1 MGRFRATL
9 EYDGS
14 AFAGWQRQAGQM
26 SVQQALEEAI
36 ATFARAE
43 IRCCAAGRTDAGV
56 HARGQVIHFDLDGP
70 MSARKIREAANG
82 ILAERGH
89 AIAMLDCEMA
99 PPGFDARFSAKKRRY
114 RYRIVN
120 RRAPLA
126 LDKGRAWWVR
136 PPLDVEAMAL
146 AAKRLLGRHDFTTF
160 RAVQCQAKSPL
171 RTLDRLDVQAG
182 EEGGIVI
189 LAVSRSF
196 LHNQVRSMVG
206 SLKLVGE
213 GKWSADD
220 LAAALEARDRK
231 ACGPVAPP
239 HGLYLDRVG
248 Y

>member
-1 MGRFRATL
+1 MGRYRATL
-9 EYDGS
+9 EYDGA
-14 AFAGWQRQAGQM
+14 AFAGWQRQHGQM
-26 SVQQALEEAI
+26 SVQQALEEAL
-36 ATFARAE
+36 ATFARAD

-70 MSARKIREAANG
+70 LGANKIREAANG
-82 ILAERGH
+82 ILAGRGQ
-89 AIAMLDCEMA
+89 AIAMLDCEAA
-99 PPGFDARFSAKKRRY
+99 PPGFDARFSARKRCY
-114 RYRIVN
+114 RYRILN

-136 PPLDVEAMAL
+136 APLDVAAMAQ
-146 AAKRLLGRHDFTTF
+146 AATRLLGRHDFTTF

-171 RTLDRLDVQAG
+171 RTLDRLDVHASDGG
-182 EEGGIVI
+182 EIAVI
-189 LAVSRSF
+189 AVSRSF

-239 HGLYLDRVG
+239 HGLYLDRVE